1 MTYVAYK
8 KCIKNIYFFRPR
20 RRSGSSIVVIG
31 GEDSLKARLPDDC
44 ISHAEIHHHPDLQ
57 SNDPAMIMM
66 MPINQDNGLWFFI
79 ILMNIFIKIFFFLN
93 PGPHREMAVDVPES
107 FIARNKTP
115 PRYPPPRP
123 PATTQVIH
131 VVAPTS
137 NNNIAMPQVPKVII
151 APTQSTILTNGNGN
165 GGVSLELE
173 PVDIASSNSFHAN
186 HSKLSS
192 LDNGSSKSGNTMILS
207 KGPPSSI
214 GSTCELIGFDSM
226 SYRTKSRG
234 SLSTRSSSSGD
245 LSGNGGPPE
254 YSDVGPH
261 RELPVDVPDSF
272 MEVVK
277 APPRYPPP
285 KPQIVKEVIK
295 KKESISSQGTSS
307 SFEMKQMPQP
317 QTPVRN
323 EVFHSQ
329 VHYHAFYQRF

>member
-1 MTYVAYK
+1 
-8 KCIKNIYFFRPR
+8 
-20 RRSGSSIVVIG
+20 
-31 GEDSLKARLPDDC
+31 
-44 ISHAEIHHHPDLQ
+44 
-57 SNDPAMIMM
+57 
-66 MPINQDNGLWFFI
+66 
-79 ILMNIFIKIFFFLN
+79 
-93 PGPHREMAVDVPES
+93 MAVDVPES

-131 VVAPTS
+131 VVTTPTY
-137 NNNIAMPQVPKVII
+137 NNNIAMPQVSKVITVSS
-151 APTQSTILTNGNGN
+151 PSTILTNGNDNSGIGG

-173 PVDIASSNSFHAN
+173 PLDSGSSNSFHTN

-192 LDNGSSKSGNTMILS
+192 LDNGSSKSGITTILS

-254 YSDVGPH
+254 YNDVGPH

-307 SFEMKQMPQP
+307 SIEMKQMTMQP
-317 QTPVRN
+317 QTPARN

-329 VHYHAFYQRF
+329 VIIMHF